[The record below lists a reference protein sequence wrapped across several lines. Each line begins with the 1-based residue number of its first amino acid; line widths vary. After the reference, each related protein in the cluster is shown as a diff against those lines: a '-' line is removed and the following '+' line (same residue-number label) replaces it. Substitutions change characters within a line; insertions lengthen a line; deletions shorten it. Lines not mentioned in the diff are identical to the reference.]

1 MINKL
6 YDFFDY
12 ERPEE
17 IWSIED
23 GGELYDIGIENISN
37 QYFEIYLCGGSE
49 LIIYNG
55 TNIFKQNKK
64 YKFEIDEVLSRKF
77 KIFNILL

>member
-1 MINKL
+1 MKEQL

-37 QYFEIYLCGGSE
+37 QYFEIYL
-49 LIIYNG
+49 
-55 TNIFKQNKK
+55 
-64 YKFEIDEVLSRKF
+64 
-77 KIFNILL
+77 